1 MQLFASCL
9 HLFVDRPHLR
19 TRHSKRQQKSH
30 LDGDTTR
37 IDTLTNTPS
46 LLSAVSFPK
55 SETISLNNASEP
67 STLLVETETKASYKL
82 DFSADAFRLSEYVVD
97 KDSAAYLRVPEPP
110 ALSQRGGSNAPTTY
124 YSLTDS
130 SIAAHGHDL
139 SPKSY
144 PSPSNQEVSKDDH
157 ETYIANLRQLQLG
170 ETDSEDFFTPGLCLS
185 ILHEDNQQDSASWER
200 IDLLNYGWTA

>member
-19 TRHSKRQQKSH
+19 TRYSKRQQKSH

-82 DFSADAFRLSEYVVD
+82 DFSADAFRLSEYVD